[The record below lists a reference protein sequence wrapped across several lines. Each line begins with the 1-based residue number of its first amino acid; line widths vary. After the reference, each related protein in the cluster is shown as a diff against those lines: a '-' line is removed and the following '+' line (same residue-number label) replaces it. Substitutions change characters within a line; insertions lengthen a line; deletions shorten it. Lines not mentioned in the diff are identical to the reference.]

1 MDDYFNNLRNKL
13 IHAESFEQKLS
24 ILLEAVMFDKLE
36 TMKLKEE
43 NIKMNKSLII
53 FLFANLI
60 LTLVLLVLSFVL
72 FAKV

>member
-43 NIKMNKSLII
+43 NIR
-53 FLFANLI
+53 
-60 LTLVLLVLSFVL
+60 
-72 FAKV
+72 

>member
-1 MDDYFNNLRNKL
+1 MDDYFNNLRTKMAC
-13 IHAESFEQKLS
+13 AESFEQKLS

-36 TMKLKEE
+36 TMRLKTE
-43 NIKMNKSLII
+43 NIKMNKSLIV

-60 LTLVLLVLSFVL
+60 LTLVLLVLSFML